1 MREGDVW
8 RFKGPDPGGL
18 EVTVQFVYDRHFVLG
33 QSAVLPALIDCPK
46 CPRRNRVPVP
56 QERVP
61 DSVEPWNAYPDEWY
75 EHPIAGP
82 VSHPW
87 ERGQRAIAREKFER
101 DWQLAV
107 LQRLA
112 DARRQCD
119 SVGRSWSQMSSEERR
134 AIIDAALAD
143 VRRQYFESDDG
154 HL

>member
-1 MREGDVW
+1 MPE
-8 RFKGPDPGGL
+8 
-18 EVTVQFVYDRHFVLG
+18 
-33 QSAVLPALIDCPK
+33 
-46 CPRRNRVPVP
+46 
-56 QERVP
+56 ERVP
-61 DSVEPWNAYPDEWY
+61 DPVEPWNAYPDEWY

-82 VSHPW
+82 VPHPW

-101 DWQLAV
+101 DWQSAV

-143 VRRQYFESDDG
+143 VRRQCFESDDG